1 MIELSTTC
9 IENITPFPYFTFVRE
24 QFFSKKNCS
33 QNDEFTIHI
42 WNENPIDISGKIILY
57 LAIFREKAIV
67 TKKKKG
73 PWMLPR
79 INKNRT
85 NEGIGILIVI
95 NLDITRTGIY
105 F

>member
-1 MIELSTTC
+1 
-9 IENITPFPYFTFVRE
+9 
-24 QFFSKKNCS
+24 
-33 QNDEFTIHI
+33 
-42 WNENPIDISGKIILY
+42 
-57 LAIFREKAIV
+57 
-67 TKKKKG
+67 
-73 PWMLPR
+73 MLPR